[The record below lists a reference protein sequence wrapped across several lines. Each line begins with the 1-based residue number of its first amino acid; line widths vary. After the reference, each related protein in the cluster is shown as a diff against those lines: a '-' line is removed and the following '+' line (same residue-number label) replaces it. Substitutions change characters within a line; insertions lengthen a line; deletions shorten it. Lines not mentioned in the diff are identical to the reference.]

1 MVGIYPN
8 IPHKAVLETI
18 KRRLIDT
25 SEITSGML
33 TGDTVHITK
42 FVLKNNFFEFNVE
55 FKRQKSG
62 TSIHTKFASL
72 HACIFTDKVEKFL
85 KSQQLKPFLCL
96 HYFDDIF
103 YIWNLEKQ
111 ELDSFFNELNKFH
124 PNLRFTFET
133 SKEMIKFSDLNV
145 S

>member
-1 MVGIYPN
+1 MG
-8 IPHKAVLETI
+8 
-18 KRRLIDT
+18 
-25 SEITSGML
+25 
-33 TGDTVHITK
+33 
-42 FVLKNNFFEFNVE
+42 EFN
-55 FKRQKSG
+55 RQKSG

-72 HACIFTDKVEKFL
+72 QGCIFMDKVETEFL

-103 YIWNLEKQ
+103 YIWNLGKQ

-124 PNLRFTFET
+124 PNLRFTYEN
-133 SKEMIKFSDLNV
+133 SKERIKFSDLNV